1 MEIYDFLIYNF
12 NPDPAKITYEVAY
25 VPLVSYFL
33 ADNGPFQTAD
43 DFMKVILAYGK
54 GLLEPEKVFEALQTT
69 LKRKEN
75 ENEPDGGTDNRND
88 PSKGE
93 S

>member
-12 NPDPAKITYEVAY
+12 NPDPRKITFEVAY
-25 VPLVSYFL
+25 VPLVEYFI
-33 ADNGPFQTAD
+33 ANNGPFQTVD
-43 DFMKVILAYGK
+43 EFVKILLAYGK
-54 GLLEPEKVFEALQTT
+54 GLLEPEKIIEALQVI

-75 ENEPDGGTDNRND
+75 ENEPYSGTENRND

-93 S
+93 G